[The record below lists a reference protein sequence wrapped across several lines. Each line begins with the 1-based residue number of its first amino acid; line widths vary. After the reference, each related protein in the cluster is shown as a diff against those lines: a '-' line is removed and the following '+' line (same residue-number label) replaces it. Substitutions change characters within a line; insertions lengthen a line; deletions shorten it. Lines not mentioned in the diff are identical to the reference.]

1 MARNKGRQHSIIMS
15 LSFGVI
21 DFETTKEGEEEEQE
35 IQKETGKITENKEI
49 HHVEKHKP
57 DLRIHEFVLPIIGSS
72 LVFLIA
78 FALRDAISASF
89 DLLPIKTPK
98 VWNMWILVM
107 LKLILVIIVFVS
119 LNFVGLTKVFP
130 GCQ

>member
-1 MARNKGRQHSIIMS
+1 MS

-21 DFETTKEGEEEEQE
+21 DFENTDESQNEDEEG
-35 IQKETGKITENKEI
+35 KKEI
-49 HHVEKHKP
+49 RRDDDKENHKP
-57 DLRIHEFVLPIIGSS
+57 ELRIHEFVLPIIGSS